1 LLAFPP
7 VDEERP
13 GEGISG
19 LALRARQ
26 QTEKR
31 TMSCRTVIEKGSNGD
46 ILVILPSGAVSFATD
61 ARDAVHQIK
70 RWEKRAARHGGFVV
84 NEREW
89 RGFAQHEVEG
99 VQKQDALA

>member
-1 LLAFPP
+1 
-7 VDEERP
+7 
-13 GEGISG
+13 
-19 LALRARQ
+19 
-26 QTEKR
+26 
-31 TMSCRTVIEKGSNGD
+31 
-46 ILVILPSGAVSFATD
+46 VSFATD